1 MAEAAPASLQKLANH
16 ISSVFL
22 GKPETVQLTLVA
34 LLAEGHL
41 LIEDVPGIGKTLLAK
56 ALARSLSCTFHRV
69 QFTPD
74 LLPSDLTGTSVYHQP
89 SGEFVF
95 RPGPIFANIVLA
107 DEINRATPRTQSALL
122 EAMSEQ
128 QVSVDGKSLPLEAP
142 FMVVGTQNPFE
153 FEGTYPL
160 PENQLDRFAMRLRI
174 GYPDR
179 PNEKAILT
187 QHRAGEPVDQ
197 LQPVLSKEE
206 ILKNQAAVRQV
217 KVDDSLSDYLLN
229 IVQATREREDVY
241 LGVGTRA
248 AITLYHC
255 AQAYAF
261 LHGRNYV
268 VPDDLK
274 TLAVPVLGHRVV
286 TKSLRRSGQQED
298 VGDAVIRDIL
308 AKTAVPT

>member
-1 MAEAAPASLQKLANH
+1 MPDAAPAPLQKLSDH

-22 GKPETVQLTLVA
+22 GKPESVQLTLVA

-56 ALARSLSCTFHRV
+56 AMSKSLSCTFHRV

-89 SGEFVF
+89 SGEFIF
-95 RPGPIFANIVLA
+95 RPGPLFANIVLA

-128 QVSVDGKSLPLEAP
+128 QVSVDGKTLPLEAP
-142 FMVVGTQNPFE
+142 FMVIATQNPFE

-174 GYPDR
+174 GYPTR
-179 PNEKAILT
+179 ANERAILT
-187 QHRAGEPVDQ
+187 QHRAGEPVEK
-197 LQPVLSKEE
+197 LQAVVSKDE
-206 ILKNQAAVRQV
+206 IQRHQQSVKQV
-217 KVDDSLSDYLLN
+217 KFDDALADYLLD
-229 IVQATREREDVY
+229 IVEATRVREDVY

-248 AITLYHC
+248 ALSFYRC
-255 AQAYAF
+255 AQAFAF
-261 LHGRNYV
+261 IQGRNYV
-268 VPDDLK
+268 TPDDIK
-274 TLAVPVLGHRVV
+274 KLAVPVLGHRLV
-286 TKSLRRSGQQED
+286 TKSLRRGGQAED
-298 VGDAVIRDIL
+298 IGDAIIRDIL
-308 AKTAVPT
+308 TKITVPT